1 MEPDEQRMRKAAH
14 LMVSSLAGSLA
25 LVTCK
30 DPLRVSLMQQMR
42 NMLQSNVDP
51 STLEQT
57 VQVRLGSWL
66 GTPSWLRLTCLCFHP
81 PYPKLTA
88 GLLVWVLSPALGQLP
103 DAVLHFGFQSAPAP
117 GTMSSACVPLMLS

>member
-57 VQVRLGSWL
+57 VQVRPGHRL
-66 GTPSWLRLTCLCFHP
+66 GTPSTLRSD
-81 PYPKLTA
+81 
-88 GLLVWVLSPALGQLP
+88 LLVLQPP
-103 DAVLHFGFQSAPAP
+103 
-117 GTMSSACVPLMLS
+117 

>member
-66 GTPSWLRLTCLCFHP
+66 GTLPWLRQTCLCFHP
-81 PYPKLTA
+81 PSPKLDCRATC
-88 GLLVWVLSPALGQLP
+88 LGSQP
-103 DAVLHFGFQSAPAP
+103 CP
-117 GTMSSACVPLMLS
+117 GTTARCSVAPWLPVCACSQHCEL